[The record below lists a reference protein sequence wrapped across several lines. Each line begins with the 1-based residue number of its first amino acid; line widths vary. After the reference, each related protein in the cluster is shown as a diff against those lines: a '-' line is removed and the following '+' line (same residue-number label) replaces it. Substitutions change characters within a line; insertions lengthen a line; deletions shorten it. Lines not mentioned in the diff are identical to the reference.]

1 MEKSKKIKHSAICPD
16 CNGNGYV
23 QCHIEEGREHI
34 VLQCQTCESEG
45 EIYVDE
51 SMIWV
56 GLMMVLLTACTR
68 DLSPNP
74 WTTVVRTLVKH
85 GSQ

>member
-1 MEKSKKIKHSAICPD
+1 MEKLKKYNRRAAICPD

-34 VLQCQTCESEG
+34 VLQCQTCDSEG

-51 SMIWV
+51 SEVIESYIDV
-56 GLMMVLLTACTR
+56 DNTPDDDRKL
-68 DLSPNP
+68 
-74 WTTVVRTLVKH
+74 H
-85 GSQ
+85 